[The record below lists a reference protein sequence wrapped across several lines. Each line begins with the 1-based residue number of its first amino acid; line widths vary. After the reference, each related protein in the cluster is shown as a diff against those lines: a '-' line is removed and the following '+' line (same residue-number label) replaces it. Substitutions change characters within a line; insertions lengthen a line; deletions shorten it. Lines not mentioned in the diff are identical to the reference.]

1 MKKLIILTILSG
13 LMITGEAFGQD
24 RPVSDKQT
32 DRVTDFRIPRGVR
45 DNVDIRECSAAYRE
59 AQAAF
64 RASFSGFREA
74 LAAATEEEKDAIKQR
89 IRALMKERRVAQRDF
104 RKKVRRILRGLRED
118 RAVSDAG

>member
-13 LMITGEAFGQD
+13 LMITGEAFGQG
-24 RPVSDKQT
+24 RPVPDKGT
-32 DRVTDFRIPRGVR
+32 NRVTDFRIPRGVR

-64 RASFSGFREA
+64 RASLSGFREA